1 MQVCIHNQKE
11 KKHDVTYVRKAD
23 LCVCV
28 CLCVHVC
35 VNVLSKADNTPDTAV
50 NWQAI

>member
-11 KKHDVTYVRKAD
+11 KKNMTVRKAD

-28 CLCVHVC
+28 CLGVHVC